1 MKTKRVVDSEFMGRI
16 KGYLMALDDLSG
28 CQGEFASVAT
38 LIESN
43 QGLLDDIK
51 EFSTSSTMKNPQII
65 EQYEEKKCS
74 LSEKLFEDLVMQKF
88 LSGLY
93 PPINRY
99 ELPHDVLHEYKQYV
113 LSQLLDLIEFSFSE
127 IGISVRDFERDIEIA
142 LVQDGVQY
150 FIVLAIK
157 KKSYKM
163 LFFFY
168 RYKDSYDKKE
178 FKDLYDSASGHL
190 KNLERVGSGDE
201 NKLFKNK

>member
-1 MKTKRVVDSEFMGRI
+1 MKTKRVIDSELMDRI

-28 CQGEFASVAT
+28 RQREFVSVAT

-43 QGLLDDIK
+43 QSLLDDIK
-51 EFSTSSTMKNPQII
+51 EFSTSSIMKNPQII
-65 EQYEEKKCS
+65 ERYEEKKCS
-74 LSEKLFEDLVMQKF
+74 PSEKLFEDLVMQKF

-93 PPINRY
+93 PPLNRY
-99 ELPHDVLHEYKQYV
+99 ELPHDILHEYKQYI
-113 LSQLLDLIEFSFSE
+113 LSQLLDLIELAFSE
-127 IGISVRDFERDIEIA
+127 IDIPVRDFERDIEIA

-168 RYKDSYDKKE
+168 RYRDSYDKKE
-178 FKDLYDSASGHL
+178 FKDLYDSVLEHL
-190 KNLERVGSGDE
+190 KNLGD
-201 NKLFKNK
+201 NSFMRSCSKQ